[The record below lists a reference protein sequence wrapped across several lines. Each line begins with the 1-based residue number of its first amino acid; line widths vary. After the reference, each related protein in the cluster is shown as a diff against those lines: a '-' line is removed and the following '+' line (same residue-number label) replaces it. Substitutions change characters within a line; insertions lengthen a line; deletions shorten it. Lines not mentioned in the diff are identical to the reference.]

1 MAHAPDDRGGRG
13 LDDVDAALAAA
24 LERDDGELV
33 DLATLAAR
41 ADLSLP
47 LLEAL
52 VREGFLPARRP
63 GLFAERDLGPVRSGL
78 ALLEQGLPLDELLG
92 LAREAD
98 AALAD
103 IAQDAV
109 ELFLGFVRDPVR
121 GTTEDADTAAVTLVD
136 AFETML
142 PEAERL
148 VGRRFGQLVLAAAR
162 DRIGDADADAEV
174 DVAPDADSDS
184 DVEVGATADADA
196 DADAATVAVETRAG
210 T

>member
-1 MAHAPDDRGGRG
+1 MTDDDGGTEPA

-24 LERDDGELV
+24 LDRDGGELV
-33 DLATLAAR
+33 DLPTLAER
-41 ADLSLP
+41 GEMSLP

-52 VREGFLPARRP
+52 AREGFLPARRP
-63 GLFAERDLGPVRSGL
+63 DLYAERDLAPVRSGL
-78 ALLEQGLPLDELLG
+78 ALLEAGLPLDELLG

-103 IAQDAV
+103 IAADAV
-109 ELFLGFVRDPVR
+109 ELFLGFVRDPVL
-121 GTTEDADTAAVTLVD
+121 GTTDDPDDAAATLVD

-162 DRIGDADADAEV
+162 DRVTGVADDGDDPSPTGDAVPA
-174 DVAPDADSDS
+174 
-184 DVEVGATADADA
+184 
-196 DADAATVAVETRAG
+196 
-210 T
+210 

>member
-1 MAHAPDDRGGRG
+1 MAHAPDERG

-24 LERDDGELV
+24 LERDAGELV
-33 DLATLAAR
+33 DLTTLADS

-52 VREGFLPARRP
+52 AREGFLPARAP
-63 GLFAERDLGPVRSGL
+63 DLFAERDLAPVRSGL
-78 ALLEQGLPLDELLG
+78 ALLDAGLPLDELLG

-103 IAQDAV
+103 IAADAV

-121 GTTEDADTAAVTLVD
+121 GTTDDADAAAESLVD

-162 DRIGDADADAEV
+162 RRVGIVDGVPPGGAGAVPSAPADADGA
-174 DVAPDADSDS
+174 APS
-184 DVEVGATADADA
+184 
-196 DADAATVAVETRAG
+196 
-210 T
+210 